1 MAPRPTTVGSSP
13 EERAE
18 HRRRLVDRE
27 AHRLHDAFDLAWGED
42 YRVYHWDVDEL
53 PHVDVFYLHSDHG
66 ETLLATAGMST
77 RELPPGA
84 ERRVELYLRV
94 RPDLAAEDDRALATG
109 LRVLAMSPFRGDFA
123 LGAGHTVCDPT
134 WARTGREA
142 LLGNWLLAAPDRGLL
157 PWIDVLERELDGVT
171 LLEAVP
177 LTLAEGRM
185 AQEHGAAPVLELV
198 RGVHGPLA
206 WPGRPSV
213 AQSDR
218 QSDL

>member
-1 MAPRPTTVGSSP
+1 MAPRPPMVGSTP
-13 EERAE
+13 VERAE
-18 HRRRLVDRE
+18 HRRRLIDRE
-27 AHRLHDAFDLAWGED
+27 AHRLHDAYDLAWGED
-42 YRVYHWDVDEL
+42 YRVFHWDVDEL
-53 PHVDVFYLHSDHG
+53 PHVDVFYLHRDDG

-84 ERRVELYLRV
+84 EQRVELFLRA
-94 RPDLAAEDDRALATG
+94 RPGLAVEDDRALATG

-123 LGAGHTVCDPT
+123 LGVGHTVCDPT

-142 LLGNWLLAAPDRGLL
+142 LLGNWLLAAPDRAVA
-157 PWIDVLERELDGVT
+157 WIATLERELEGAV

-213 AQSDR
+213 AQSD
-218 QSDL
+218 S